1 MQRRLHLP
9 GRRMLPRNMGKE
21 ESTHEP
27 VVQGPWHDGAA
38 LAMHALLA
46 RERLESG
53 VAYNPLSPALR
64 ADPYLFYEE
73 LRRKDPVHRM
83 RLQDA
88 WVLTDY
94 ADVDMVLRDNRR
106 FGNAGRDFGY
116 IPQVSML
123 DLDPPE
129 HTRVRGLVS
138 HGFTPRSVAA
148 LEPRIRETVEV
159 LLGNVEGKQ
168 RFDLIAE
175 LAFPLPVIVI
185 AEMLGVPPEDRER
198 FNEWSNTVSLIVD
211 PLLNE
216 RQVRQAQQAVDEV
229 FSYFEAVAEERRRA
243 SQDDLVSA
251 LVTAEVDGERL
262 EHGDLLVNLLLVLVA
277 GNETTRNLIGN
288 GALALL
294 RNPDQLG
301 RLRRDPA
308 LLNGAI
314 DELLRFDSPVQLDNR
329 IAREPVELR
338 GKRIAPGQRVIR
350 LLGAANRD
358 PQAFAGADRLDVGRS
373 AANHLAFGR
382 SIHYCLGSPLARLE
396 GRVAFEALAH
406 RLGSLR
412 LAEEPRYRDQVT
424 LRGLESLWLEAT

>member
-1 MQRRLHLP
+1 MAIR
-9 GRRMLPRNMGKE
+9 
-21 ESTHEP
+21 
-27 VVQGPWHDGAA
+27 
-38 LAMHALLA
+38 ALLA
-46 RERLESG
+46 WERMESR

-64 ADPYLFYEE
+64 ADPYSFYEE

-88 WVLTDY
+88 WVLTNY

-129 HTRVRGLVS
+129 HTKIRGLVS

-159 LLGNVEGKQ
+159 LLGNVEGRG

-175 LAFPLPVIVI
+175 VAFPLPVIVI
-185 AEMLGVPPEDRER
+185 AEMLGVPQEDQER
-198 FNEWSNTVSLIVD
+198 FNEWSSIVSLIVD
-211 PLLNE
+211 PLLDDQ
-216 RQVRQAQQAVDEV
+216 QVRRVQQAVDEV
-229 FSYFEAVAEERRRA
+229 FSYFEAVAEERRRDPK
-243 SQDDLVSA
+243 DDLVSA

-262 EHGDLLVNLLLVLVA
+262 ERDDLMVNLLLVLVT

-294 RNPDQLG
+294 RNPDQLR
-301 RLRRDPA
+301 RLQDDPA

-338 GKRIAPGQRVIR
+338 GKRIAPGQRVIC
-350 LLGAANRD
+350 LLEAANRD
-358 PQAFAGADRLDVGRS
+358 PQAFPEADLLDVGRS
-373 AANHLAFGR
+373 SANHLAFGR
-382 SIHYCLGSPLARLE
+382 GIHYCLGAARGARGFRGAGAPFGPPAAG
-396 GRVAFEALAH
+396 GRAKLPGPGDTAGSGVPVA
-406 RLGSLR
+406 GSGLTLLR
-412 LAEEPRYRDQVT
+412 HLRPEPERVPERDQT
-424 LRGLESLWLEAT
+424 RGNPGR

>member
-1 MQRRLHLP
+1 MNPLSRVLDKMARP
-9 GRRMLPRNMGKE
+9 
-21 ESTHEP
+21 
-27 VVQGPWHDGAA
+27 
-38 LAMHALLA
+38 LAMRALLA
-46 RERLESG
+46 WERIESG
-53 VAYNPLSPALR
+53 TSYNPLSPALR
-64 ADPYLFYEE
+64 ADPYPAYEE

-83 RLQDA
+83 RLQNA

-94 ADVDMVLRDNRR
+94 ADIDMVLRDNWR

-129 HTRVRGLVS
+129 HTRIRSLVS

-148 LEPRIRETVEV
+148 LEPRIRETVAV
-159 LLGNVEGKQ
+159 LLDNAEAKG
-168 RFDLIAE
+168 RFDLIEE

-185 AEMLGVPPEDRER
+185 AEMLGVPPEDREQ

-216 RQVRQAQQAVDEV
+216 RQIRRVQQAVDEV
-229 FSYFEAVAEERRRA
+229 FSYFEAVAEERRRNP
-243 SQDDLVSA
+243 QDDLVSA

-262 EHGDLLVNLLLVLVA
+262 KRDDLLVNLLLVLVA
-277 GNETTRNLIGN
+277 GNETTRNLMGN
-288 GALALL
+288 GTLALL
-294 RNPDQLG
+294 RHPDQLQ
-301 RLRRDPA
+301 RLRDDPA

-338 GKRIAPGQRVIR
+338 GKRIAPGQRVLC

-358 PQAFAGADRLDVGRS
+358 PEAFPGGDRLDVGRS
-373 AANHLAFGR
+373 AGHHLAFGR
-382 SIHYCLGSPLARLE
+382 GIHYCLGSPLARLE
-396 GRVAFEALAH
+396 GRVAFEALLP

-424 LRGLESLWLEAT
+424 LRGLESLWLEPAQRCPGSSSPGA